1 MFAPPGAYD
10 RVITIFS
17 PEGRLFQVEYAVEAV
32 KRGAMVLGIVS
43 KEGVVLA
50 AEERAPSKLQ
60 EPGFS
65 WKIFQIDDHI
75 GVAIVGLGAD
85 ARVLI
90 DQARVY
96 SQSNR
101 LIYDEPIDAEAL
113 AKRIADLKQIY
124 TQHSGVRPFG
134 VAMVWGGVDKN
145 GPRLFVTLPGG
156 DYWSYRAA
164 ALGAGSEAAV
174 EVLEAKHQE
183 DMSLDETIALALE
196 CFSKVVEG
204 KLDASRVKFAV
215 IPLDTKKFRR
225 LSEAEVG
232 TYIAKLSKA

>member
-1 MFAPPGAYD
+1 LFAPPGAYD

-32 KRGAMVLGIVS
+32 KRGAMIVGIAC
-43 KEGVVLA
+43 KDGVVLG
-50 AEERAPSKLQ
+50 AEEKAPSKLQ
-60 EPGFS
+60 DQNFS
-65 WKIFQIDDHI
+65 WKIFQIDDHV

-90 DQARVY
+90 DQARIY

-101 LIYDEPIDAEAL
+101 LIYDEPIDVEAL

-134 VAMVWGGVDKN
+134 VAMIWGGVDKN

-164 ALGAGSEAAV
+164 ALGAGSETAV
-174 EVLEAKHQE
+174 EVLEAKHRT
-183 DMSLDETIALALE
+183 DMSLDEALTLALE

-204 KLDASRVKFAV
+204 KLSSDRIKLAI
-215 IPLDTKKFRR
+215 IPADTKKFRR
-225 LSEAEVG
+225 LSKAEIDA
-232 TYIAKLSKA
+232 YISKM